1 MENDYESEFYNE
13 ITFQILKFSNDRQK
27 ILHFICHKIIELM
40 QILNNDKNKKFVQ
53 NALILIIAL
62 FNDYQPDFILKRGKD
77 INELSNQERE
87 KIDEI
92 LRKELNF

>member
-1 MENDYESEFYNE
+1 
-13 ITFQILKFSNDRQK
+13 
-27 ILHFICHKIIELM
+27 M